1 MVYGSISNGGACRVK
16 PLASLLLIAGIS
28 IRHVTALL
36 FLILEGTNPYYAI

>member
-16 PLASLLLIAGIS
+16 PLACLLHIAGIS